1 MIVSRMIIYMLI
13 YLERAKNISQNI
25 ASSFH
30 LEERQ
35 NKILLPMYCYV
46 CTDILFFFR
55 YMGLFDCDLPF
66 QIDCKEG
73 SDVGYV

>member
-30 LEERQ
+30 LEKRKKQ
-35 NKILLPMYCYV
+35 FYLP
-46 CTDILFFFR
+46 TKDA
-55 YMGLFDCDLPF
+55 
-66 QIDCKEG
+66 
-73 SDVGYV
+73 

>member
-1 MIVSRMIIYMLI
+1 
-13 YLERAKNISQNI
+13 
-25 ASSFH
+25 
-30 LEERQ
+30 
-35 NKILLPMYCYV
+35 MYCYV

-73 SDVGYV
+73 SDVGYVEVRIEGKIDICFRPQLF